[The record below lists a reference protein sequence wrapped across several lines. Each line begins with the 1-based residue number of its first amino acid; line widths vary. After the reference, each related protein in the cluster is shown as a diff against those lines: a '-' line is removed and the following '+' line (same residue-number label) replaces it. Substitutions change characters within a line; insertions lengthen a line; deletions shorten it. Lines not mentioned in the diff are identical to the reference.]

1 LEKAYID
8 YSGFYQADLLDA
20 HLNDATIINS
30 DMSCAKLKYID
41 LQKATIKNTSIIES
55 DLQSA
60 LLRNA
65 TLEDVN
71 LFRADLQ
78 FAHLEDASL
87 SRVNLE
93 NSNLEDTHLSENEE
107 CRRGLILKED
117 MIGYKK
123 CRDNRIVKLCVPKG
137 AVVFS
142 INNYKCRTNIA
153 KVLEITNLAGKVCR
167 VAYSNYEP
175 DFKYKVGEIVEVEDF
190 ALRYN
195 LECASGIHFFRT
207 KEEAIDY

>member
-1 LEKAYID
+1 
-8 YSGFYQADLLDA
+8 
-20 HLNDATIINS
+20 LNRATIES
-30 DMSCAKLKYID
+30 TA
-41 LQKATIKNTSIIES
+41 IIEAN
-55 DLQSA
+55 LQSA
-60 LLRNA
+60 QLRNA
-65 TLEDVN
+65 ILEGVN
-71 LFRADLQ
+71 LHGADLR

-87 SRVNLE
+87 SKVDLEDSNLE
-93 NSNLEDTHLSENEE
+93 NTHLSENEE

-117 MIGYKK
+117 MIGWKK
-123 CRDNRIVKLCVPKG
+123 CRGSRIVKLCIPKR

-142 INNYKCRTNIA
+142 INNYKCRTNVA

-190 ALRYN
+190 SLRYN